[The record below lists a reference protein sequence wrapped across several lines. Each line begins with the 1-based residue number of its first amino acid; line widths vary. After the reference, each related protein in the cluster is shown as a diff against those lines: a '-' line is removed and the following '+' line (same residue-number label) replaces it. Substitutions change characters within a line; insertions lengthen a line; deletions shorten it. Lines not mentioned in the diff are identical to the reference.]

1 MYLAAVCHYDRA
13 PDLNPCHPY
22 IISAMKNILMRVLP
36 AVCTLLSAAVHG
48 DLPERV
54 GWVEMVRINP
64 GKMLFVAKLDT
75 GSKSA
80 SINAHN
86 IEYFEKDGQP
96 WVRFDVVNR
105 LKRTMT
111 LELPQVRDVIIKE
124 HAGKKKPRPVV
135 MLGICMG
142 KTYMETP
149 VSLVDRTGFL
159 YPLLVG
165 RNYLGGHF
173 AIDPAQKFTAK
184 PTCNE
189 TLRQ

>member
-1 MYLAAVCHYDRA
+1 
-13 PDLNPCHPY
+13 
-22 IISAMKNILMRVLP
+22 MKNFLLRALP
-36 AVCTLLSAAVHG
+36 ALCCCPIATAQA
-48 DLPERV
+48 DLPDRI

-96 WVRFDVVNR
+96 WVRFDVINR
-105 LKRTMT
+105 LKRSMT
-111 LELPQVRDVIIKE
+111 LELPQVRAVTIKE
-124 HAGKKKPRPVV
+124 HEGEKNQRPVV

-142 KTYMETP
+142 KTYAETP

-165 RNYLGGHF
+165 RNYLGGQF
-173 AIDPAQKFTAK
+173 AIDPARKFTAS
-184 PTCNE
+184 PMCDE
-189 TLRQ
+189 TRRP